1 MSTPRPTAAK
11 NTALKLA
18 CVGALS
24 LMLTGR
30 VHAQTAGSE
39 TLTSIGD
46 ARLMNEL
53 ADRNLNSLL
62 DRYFETHNVPTAQRD
77 ALKAMQALRQL
88 SADPKI
94 SNAEKTAKIKQ
105 IVAGIDVA
113 LPSLHDP
120 VSLAKDAATLLDLGV
135 TRDVNLL
142 EYWGD
147 NPATQAR
154 LKPVAQAVYK
164 MLGQAAKDAQARADA
179 LASKITPSNQETL
192 GAQWDQLDKLQHDA
206 QYSQNMTAYDVALAM
221 PLAERAAFV
230 EPAMA
235 YLTDLDTPDSQVQP
249 RVRLM
254 LGKLNLVIGRFD
266 DAIRILDT
274 VSADDKI
281 APPPTP
287 DQKYE
292 AQYFKLVA
300 LMQAG
305 KVKDA
310 QDGIDGLVKFGQ
322 TAMPKDDVT
331 QKQISAAVEML
342 RYRVLTA
349 QANALTDPVAKENA
363 DKAAADVLLKL
374 SEQRQE
380 LRGIIFQQLVER
392 MPKDAP
398 IKGMDPLLLQG
409 VMAKAY
415 DESSKPAGAV
425 MDRAVLQRGL
435 DATAEIDSRR
445 GQPGVTP
452 ELIDQAARLT
462 PVLMEAM
469 GNKIEAAKLYLKY
482 AQENAVGHSQNA
494 QGSLDDAG
502 RLVFELRRTI
512 GDNPIVAELYDQFLP
527 LALNPP
533 FNHKELAFLYAQ
545 RLRLQNK
552 PLDAMKYYALVD
564 RKDKNYPS
572 AQYFTLFAM
581 QNLLEDPKLPDQ
593 QRILTAQQLV
603 TQSRRVRDLYA
614 GSTDPAGRERAAD
627 ATLLEA
633 RTAGADL
640 HNPRQTL
647 KSLEGFDAAIA
658 GLPREKSL
666 ASDAALTRVNAYMAM
681 GQLKNATDSLV
692 TLLNTT
698 GGSQGA
704 DYVRGLLD
712 RLDASLEMAQASHDA
727 TASRDIAKSESDLS
741 GFLVEWAKN
750 SPVPEIN
757 GYTYRY
763 MVFDARTKRLAGTLN
778 SDPAERTR
786 LLNIALDAYK
796 KLESADNVKLYRA
809 TLDPKRVAAGD
820 IDPQQPDPNVQLG
833 IALTDFELGNYRESS
848 EFLGTLLNTGK
859 LGGPTLLVDDPATHE
874 QKVIDNDVYWQA
886 TSELYRSNAE
896 LGKDPSTGVSLDAT
910 RQGLKNLLIRGGI
923 PDKWAPDFESLRSH
937 LVPDF
942 TVEGL
947 TSTTMPAA
955 SAPATQPAHLH

>member
-11 NTALKLA
+11 NRILKLA
-18 CVGALS
+18 SIGALS
-24 LMLTGR
+24 LMLAGR
-30 VHAQTAGSE
+30 SHAQTAGSE

-105 IVAGIDVA
+105 IVLGIDGV
-113 LPSLHDP
+113 LLSLHDP

-135 TRDVNLL
+135 MRDVNLL

-154 LKPVAQAVYK
+154 LKPVAMAVYK

-206 QYSQNMTAYDVALAM
+206 QYSQNMMAYDVALAM

-235 YLTDLDTPDSQVQP
+235 YLTDLDTPESQVQP

-274 VSADDKI
+274 ETADDKI

-342 RYRVLTA
+342 RYRILS
-349 QANALTDPVAKENA
+349 AKGD

-380 LRGIIFQQLVER
+380 LRGIIYQQLVER

-415 DESSKPAGAV
+415 DESNKPAGAV
-425 MDRAVLQRGL
+425 LDRAVLQRGL

-452 ELIDQAARLT
+452 ELTDQAVRLT
-462 PVLMEAM
+462 PVLLEAQ

-482 AQENAVGHSQNA
+482 AQENAIGHSQNA

-552 PLDAMKYYALVD
+552 PIDALKYYAMVD

-593 QRILTAQQLV
+593 QRMLTAQQLV

-614 GSTDPAGRERAAD
+614 SSTDPAGRERAAD
-627 ATLLEA
+627 ATLLET

-640 HNPRQTL
+640 HNPQQTL
-647 KSLEGFDAAIA
+647 KSLEGFDKAIE

-666 ASDAALTRVNAYMAM
+666 AGDAALTRVNAYMAM

-704 DYVRGLLD
+704 EYVRGLLD

-750 SPVPEIN
+750 SPVPEIK

-778 SDPAERTR
+778 SDPAERTKQ
-786 LLNIALDAYK
+786 LNIALDAYK
-796 KLESADNVKLYRA
+796 KLESANNVKLYRA
-809 TLDPKRVAAGD
+809 TLDPKRIAAGD
-820 IDPQQPDPNVQLG
+820 IDPEQPDPNVLLG

-910 RQGLKNLLIRGGI
+910 KQGLKNLLIRGGI
-923 PDKWAPDFESLRSH
+923 PDKWAPDFESLRSQ

-947 TSTTMPAA
+947 TSTTMPATT
-955 SAPATQPAHLH
+955 APATQPAQSH